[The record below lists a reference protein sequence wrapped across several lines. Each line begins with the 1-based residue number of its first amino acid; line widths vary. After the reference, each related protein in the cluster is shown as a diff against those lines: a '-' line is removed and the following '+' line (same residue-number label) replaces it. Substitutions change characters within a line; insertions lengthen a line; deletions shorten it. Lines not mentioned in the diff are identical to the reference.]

1 MRLTSERM
9 NEIKFSIVIPVY
21 NRPDEVAELLE
32 SLSKQTDKG
41 FEVLVIEDGSSVP
54 CKEVCEQYAGK
65 LNLHYYFKP
74 NSGRSETRNYGM
86 ERASGEWF
94 IIYDSDVIVPPQYIA
109 TVRAELAKNPVDCYG
124 GPDAA
129 DDSFSDVQ
137 KAINY
142 SMTSIMTTGGIRGAT
157 KNKESF
163 SPRSFNMGI
172 SRKCFE
178 TVGGYKNMIG
188 EDIDMS
194 IRIKDAGF
202 KTTLIPEAYV
212 YHKRRV
218 DLMKF
223 FRQVNTFGKG
233 RVLLGELHPGSLKLV
248 HLMPAAFVIGNI
260 GLVLAALVLLAV
272 SLQHSAF
279 SPWWSLLML
288 APIGLYV
295 LGIFC
300 ESLIKNKSV
309 KIALLSI
316 VAAYMQ
322 LFGYGTG
329 FLGECITHKA
339 RKAKQEELYK

>member
-1 MRLTSERM
+1 MER
-9 NEIKFSIVIPVY
+9 FSIIIPVY
-21 NRPDEVAELLE
+21 NRPDEVAELLD
-32 SLSKQTDKG
+32 SLTKQTDKG
-41 FEVLVIEDGSSVP
+41 FEVLIIEDGSAVP
-54 CKEVCEQYAGK
+54 CKEVCEQYADK
-65 LNLHYYFKP
+65 LDLHYYFKP

-86 ERASGEWF
+86 ERASGDWF

-109 TVRAELAKNPVDCYG
+109 TVREELAKNPVDCYG

-129 DDSFSDVQ
+129 DNSFSDVQ

-157 KNKESF
+157 KNKEKF

-218 DLMKF
+218 DLTKF

-233 RVLLGELHPGSLKLV
+233 RVLLGELHPGSLKPV

-260 GLVLAALVLLAV
+260 GLVLLAIGL
-272 SLQHSAF
+272 SIIDYRL
-279 SPWWSLLML
+279 SLLCL
-288 APIGLYV
+288 APIVLYV

-339 RKAKQEELYK
+339 RKKKQEELYK

>member
-1 MRLTSERM
+1 M
-9 NEIKFSIVIPVY
+9 NIFFSIVIPVY

-32 SLSKQTDKG
+32 SLTKQTDKG
-41 FEVLVIEDGSSVP
+41 FEVLIIEDGSAVP
-54 CKEVCEQYAGK
+54 CKEVCEQYADK
-65 LNLHYYFKP
+65 LDLHYYFKP

-86 ERASGEWF
+86 ERASGDWF

-109 TVRAELAKNPVDCYG
+109 TVREELAKNPVDCYG

-129 DDSFSDVQ
+129 DNSFSDVQ

-157 KNKESF
+157 KNKEKF

-218 DLMKF
+218 DLTKF

-233 RVLLGELHPGSLKLV
+233 RVLLGELHPGSLKPV

-260 GLVLAALVLLAV
+260 GLVLLAIGL
-272 SLQHSAF
+272 SIIDYRL
-279 SPWWSLLML
+279 SLLCL
-288 APIGLYV
+288 APIVLYV

-339 RKAKQEELYK
+339 RKKKQEELYK

>member
-1 MRLTSERM
+1 MER
-9 NEIKFSIVIPVY
+9 FSIIIPVF
-21 NRPDEVAELLE
+21 NRPDEVDELLA
-32 SLSKQTDKG
+32 SLTRQTDKG
-41 FEVLVIEDGSSVP
+41 FEVLVIEDGSTIP
-54 CKEVCEQYAGK
+54 CDEICRKYEEQ
-65 LNLHYYFKP
+65 LDLHYYFKP
-74 NSGRSETRNYGM
+74 NSGRSETRNFGM
-86 ERASGEWF
+86 ERASGDWF
-94 IIYDSDVIVPPQYIA
+94 VIYDSDVIVPPHYIA
-109 TVRAELAKNPVDCYG
+109 TVRAELKKNPVDCYG

-129 DDSFSDVQ
+129 DASFSDIQ

-157 KNKESF
+157 KNKAKF

-188 EDIDMS
+188 EDIDLS
-194 IRIKDAGF
+194 IRIQQAGF

-218 DLMKF
+218 DLRKF

-233 RVLLGELHPGSLKLV
+233 RVLLGEIHPGSLKIV
-248 HLMPAAFVIGNI
+248 HLLPAAFVLGNI
-260 GLVLAALVLLAV
+260 ALVLLA
-272 SLQHSAF
+272 F
-279 SPWWSLLML
+279 WSPWFLL
-288 APIGLYV
+288 PIGIYI
-295 LGIFC
+295 LGLFI
-300 ESLIKNKSV
+300 ESLVKNKSV

-316 VAAYMQ
+316 VAAYIQ

>member
-1 MRLTSERM
+1 MIL
-9 NEIKFSIVIPVY
+9 FSIIVPVY

-32 SLSKQTDKG
+32 SLTHQTDKG

-54 CKEVCEQYAGK
+54 CEEVCKQFENQ
-65 LNLHYYFKP
+65 LDLHYYFKP
-74 NSGRSETRNYGM
+74 NSGRSETRNYGI
-86 ERASGEWF
+86 ERAKGEWF

-109 TVRAELAKNPVDCYG
+109 TVREELQQSNVDCYG

-129 DDSFSDVQ
+129 DESFSDVQ

-157 KNKESF
+157 KNKAKF

-188 EDIDMS
+188 EDIDLS
-194 IRIKDAGF
+194 IRIQQAGF
-202 KTTLIPEAYV
+202 KTTLIPDAYV

-218 DLMKF
+218 SLKKF
-223 FRQVNTFGKG
+223 FWQVNTFGKG
-233 RVLLGELHPGSLKLV
+233 RVLLGEMHPGSLKLV
-248 HLMPAAFVIGNI
+248 HLMPAAFVLGNI
-260 GLVLAALVLLAV
+260 ALVLLSV
-272 SLQHSAF
+272 WC
-279 SPWWSLLML
+279 PWCLL
-288 APIGLYV
+288 PIGLYV
-295 LGIFC
+295 LGLFT
-300 ESLIKNKSV
+300 ESLIKNKSL
-309 KIALLSI
+309 KIAVLSI
-316 VAAYMQ
+316 ATAYIQ

>member
-1 MRLTSERM
+1 M
-9 NEIKFSIVIPVY
+9 IKFSIVIPVY
-21 NRPDEVAELLE
+21 NRPDEVEELLE
-32 SLSKQTDKG
+32 SLTKQTDKG

-54 CKEVCEQYAGK
+54 CEEICRKYEKQ
-65 LNLHYYFKP
+65 LDLHYYFKP
-74 NSGRSETRNYGM
+74 NSGRSETRNYGI
-86 ERASGEWF
+86 ERATGDWF

-109 TVRAELAKNPVDCYG
+109 TVRAELEKNPVDCYG

-129 DDSFSDVQ
+129 DASFSDVQ

-157 KNKESF
+157 KNKAKF

-172 SRKCFE
+172 SRTCFE

-188 EDIDMS
+188 EDIDLS
-194 IRIKDAGF
+194 IRIQQAGF

-218 DLMKF
+218 DLNKF

-233 RVLLGELHPGSLKLV
+233 RVLLGEMHPGSMKLV
-248 HLMPAAFVIGNI
+248 HLMPAAFVLGNI
-260 GLVLAALVLLAV
+260 GLVLAALVLLVV
-272 SLQHSAF
+272 SLLTSAF
-279 SPWWSLLML
+279 RPWWSLLCL
-288 APIGLYV
+288 APIVLYIT
-295 LGIFC
+295 GIFC
-300 ESLIKNKSV
+300 ESLVKNKSL

-339 RKAKQEELYK
+339 RKKKQEELYK

>member
-1 MRLTSERM
+1 M
-9 NEIKFSIVIPVY
+9 IKFSIIIPVY

-32 SLSKQTDKG
+32 SLTKQTDKG

-54 CKEVCEQYAGK
+54 CKEVCEQFMDK
-65 LNLHYYFKP
+65 LDLHYYFKP

-86 ERASGEWF
+86 DRATGEWF

-109 TVRAELAKNPVDCYG
+109 TVREELAKNPVDCYG

-157 KNKESF
+157 KNKKKF

-172 SRKCFE
+172 SRKCYE

-194 IRIKDAGF
+194 IRIQAAGF
-202 KTTLIPEAYV
+202 ETTLIHEAYV

-233 RVLLGELHPGSLKLV
+233 RVLLGEMHPGSLKLV
-248 HLMPAAFVIGNI
+248 HLLPAVFVVGHVMVI
-260 GLVLAALVLLAV
+260 LAALMVLVIGIVNPAV
-272 SLQHSAF
+272 
-279 SPWWSLLML
+279 SPWWVLVCL
-288 APIGLYV
+288 APIAVFVTGV
-295 LGIFC
+295 FC
-300 ESLIKNKSV
+300 ESLVKNKSL
-309 KIALLSI
+309 KIALLSV

-322 LFGYGTG
+322 LFGYGSG
-329 FLGECITHKA
+329 FLGECVTHKA

>member
-1 MRLTSERM
+1 MKG
-9 NEIKFSIVIPVY
+9 IKFSIIIPVY

-41 FEVLVIEDGSSVP
+41 FEVLVIEDGSKVP
-54 CKEVCEQYAGK
+54 CEEVCKKYEKALDLK
-65 LNLHYYFKP
+65 YYFKP
-74 NSGRSETRNYGM
+74 NSGRSETRNYGI
-86 ERASGEWF
+86 ERATGDWF

-109 TVRAELAKNPVDCYG
+109 TVRAELEKNTEVDCYG

-129 DDSFSDVQ
+129 DASFSDVQ

-157 KNKESF
+157 KNKAKF

-172 SRKCFE
+172 SRRCFE

-188 EDIDMS
+188 EDIDLS
-194 IRIKDAGF
+194 IRIQQAGF

-218 DLMKF
+218 DLKKF

-233 RVLLGELHPGSLKLV
+233 RVLLGEMHPGSTKLV
-248 HLMPAAFVIGNI
+248 HLLPAVFVVGNVGLVLLTIGLAFVIGY
-260 GLVLAALVLLAV
+260 
-272 SLQHSAF
+272 
-279 SPWWSLLML
+279 WSLVCLT
-288 APIGLYV
+288 PIVLFV
-295 LGIFC
+295 LGIFV
-300 ESLIKNKSV
+300 ESLVKNKSV
-309 KIALLSI
+309 KIACLSI

-329 FLGECITHKA
+329 FLGECLTHKA
-339 RKAKQEELYK
+339 RKKKQEELYK

>member
-1 MRLTSERM
+1 MAKKSDKNNL
-9 NEIKFSIVIPVY
+9 FSIVVPVY

-32 SLSKQTDKG
+32 SLTHQTDKG
-41 FEVLVIEDGSSVP
+41 FEVLIIEDGSKIP
-54 CKEVCEQYAGK
+54 CEEVCKQYEK
-65 LNLHYYFKP
+65 QLDLHYYFKP
-74 NSGRSETRNYGM
+74 NSGRSETRNYGI
-86 ERASGEWF
+86 ERAAGDWF
-94 IIYDSDVIVPPQYIA
+94 IIYDSDVIVPPHYIA

-142 SMTSIMTTGGIRGAT
+142 SMTSVMTTGGIRGAT
-157 KNKESF
+157 KDKAKF

-188 EDIDMS
+188 EDIDLS
-194 IRIKDAGF
+194 IRIQQAGF
-202 KTTLIPEAYV
+202 KTTLIPDAYV

-218 DLMKF
+218 SLKKF
-223 FRQVNTFGKG
+223 FGQVNTFGKG
-233 RVLLGELHPGSLKLV
+233 RVLLGEMHPGSLKLV
-248 HLMPAAFVIGNI
+248 HLLPAAFVLGHIA
-260 GLVLAALVLLAV
+260 LALALVVAL
-272 SLQHSAF
+272 SLGAG
-279 SPWWSLLML
+279 WYSLWIL
-288 APIGLYV
+288 APIGLFV
-295 LGIFC
+295 LGIFV
-300 ESLIKNKSV
+300 ESLIKNKSL

>member
-1 MRLTSERM
+1 MER
-9 NEIKFSIVIPVY
+9 FSIIIPVY

-32 SLSKQTDKG
+32 SLTKQTDKG
-41 FEVLVIEDGSSVP
+41 FEVLIIEDGSAVP
-54 CKEVCEQYAGK
+54 CKEVCEQYADK
-65 LNLHYYFKP
+65 LDLHYYFKP

-86 ERASGEWF
+86 ERANGDWF

-109 TVRAELAKNPVDCYG
+109 TVREELAKNPVDCYG

-129 DDSFSDVQ
+129 DNSFSDVQ

-157 KNKESF
+157 KNKEKF

-218 DLMKF
+218 DLTKF

-233 RVLLGELHPGSLKLV
+233 RVLLGELHPGSLKPV

-260 GLVLAALVLLAV
+260 GLVLLAIGL
-272 SLQHSAF
+272 SIIDYQL
-279 SPWWSLLML
+279 SLLCL
-288 APIGLYV
+288 APIVLYV

-339 RKAKQEELYK
+339 RKKKQEELYK

>member
-1 MRLTSERM
+1 M
-9 NEIKFSIVIPVY
+9 KFSIIIPVF

-32 SLSKQTDKG
+32 SLTKQTDKG

-54 CKEVCEQYAGK
+54 CEDICKQYENK
-65 LNLHYYFKP
+65 FDLHYYFKP

-86 ERASGEWF
+86 DRASGDWF

-109 TVRAELAKNPVDCYG
+109 TVRAELEKNPVDCYG
-124 GPDAA
+124 GTDAA
-129 DDSFSDVQ
+129 ADSFRDVQ
-137 KAINY
+137 KDINY

-157 KNKESF
+157 KNKAKF

-172 SRKCFE
+172 SRECYQK
-178 TVGGYKNMIG
+178 VGGYKNMIG

-194 IRIKDAGF
+194 IRIQQAGVR
-202 KTTLIPEAYV
+202 TTLIPEAYV

-218 DLMKF
+218 DLVKF

-260 GLVLAALVLLAV
+260 TLVLSALVLSPFAIRL
-272 SLQHSAF
+272 SA
-279 SPWWSLLML
+279 LCM
-288 APIGLYV
+288 APIVLYV

-300 ESLIKNKSV
+300 ESLVKNRSL

-316 VAAYMQ
+316 ATAYMQ

-339 RKAKQEELYK
+339 RKKKQEELYK

>member
-1 MRLTSERM
+1 MER
-9 NEIKFSIVIPVY
+9 FSIIIPVY
-21 NRPDEVAELLE
+21 NRPDEVEELLA
-32 SLSKQTDKG
+32 SLTQQSDKG

-54 CKEVCEQYAGK
+54 CEEVCKRYEKQ
-65 LNLHYYFKP
+65 LDLHYYFKP
-74 NSGRSETRNYGM
+74 NSGRSETRNYGIA
-86 ERASGEWF
+86 RATGGWF

-109 TVRAELAKNPVDCYG
+109 TVRAELAKHPEVDCYG

-129 DDSFSDVQ
+129 DNSFSDVQ

-157 KNKESF
+157 KNKAKF

-188 EDIDMS
+188 EDIDLS
-194 IRIKDAGF
+194 IRIQQAGF

-218 DLMKF
+218 DLKKF

-233 RVLLGELHPGSLKLV
+233 RVLLGEMHPGSTKLV
-248 HLMPAAFVIGNI
+248 HLLPAAFVIGNI
-260 GLVLAALVLLAV
+260 ALVLLA
-272 SLQHSAF
+272 F
-279 SPWWSLLML
+279 WSPWLLL
-288 APIGLYV
+288 PIGLYV
-295 LGIFC
+295 LGLFT
-300 ESLIKNKSV
+300 ESLIKNRSV
-309 KIALLSI
+309 KIACLSI

-329 FLGECITHKA
+329 FLGELVTHKA
-339 RKAKQEELYK
+339 RKKKQEELYK

>member
-1 MRLTSERM
+1 MER
-9 NEIKFSIVIPVY
+9 FSIIIPVY

-32 SLSKQTDKG
+32 SLTKQTDKG
-41 FEVLVIEDGSSVP
+41 FEVLIIEDGSAVP
-54 CKEVCEQYAGK
+54 CKEVCEQYADK
-65 LNLHYYFKP
+65 LDLHYYFKP

-86 ERASGEWF
+86 ERASGDWF

-109 TVRAELAKNPVDCYG
+109 TVREELAKNPVDCYG

-129 DDSFSDVQ
+129 DNSFSDVQ

-157 KNKESF
+157 KNKEKF

-218 DLMKF
+218 DLTKF

-233 RVLLGELHPGSLKLV
+233 RVLLGELHPGSLKPV

-260 GLVLAALVLLAV
+260 GLLAISFLLLAV
-272 SLQHSAF
+272 GY
-279 SPWWSLLML
+279 WKWSLLFL
-288 APIGLYV
+288 APIVLYV

-339 RKAKQEELYK
+339 RKKKQEELYK

>member
-1 MRLTSERM
+1 MK
-9 NEIKFSIVIPVY
+9 IKFSIVIPVY

-54 CKEVCEQYAGK
+54 CEDVCKQYADK
-65 LNLHYYFKP
+65 LDLHYYFKP
-74 NSGRSETRNYGM
+74 NSGRSETRNYGI
-86 ERASGEWF
+86 ERATGDWF

-109 TVRAELAKNPVDCYG
+109 TVREELAKNPVDCYG

-129 DDSFSDVQ
+129 DESFSDVQ

-142 SMTSIMTTGGIRGAT
+142 SMTSVMTTGGIRGAT
-157 KNKESF
+157 KNKEKF

-172 SRKCFE
+172 SRKCYE

-188 EDIDMS
+188 EDIDLS
-194 IRIKDAGF
+194 IRIKAAGF

-218 DLMKF
+218 DLKKF

-233 RVLLGELHPGSLKLV
+233 RVLLGEMHPGSLKLV
-248 HLMPAAFVIGNI
+248 HLMPAAFVIGNV
-260 GLVLAALVLLAV
+260 GLVLAALVLLAI
-272 SLQHSAF
+272 SLQNSVF
-279 SPWWSLLML
+279 SPWWSLLCL
-288 APIGLYV
+288 VPIVLYV
-295 LGIFC
+295 MGLFT
-300 ESLIKNKSV
+300 ESLIKNKSL
-309 KIALLSI
+309 KIAALSI

-329 FLGECITHKA
+329 FLGECVTHKA

>member
-1 MRLTSERM
+1 MER
-9 NEIKFSIVIPVY
+9 FSIIIPVF
-21 NRPDEVAELLE
+21 NRPDEVSELLE

-54 CKEVCEQYAGK
+54 CEEVCKQYEKALDLK
-65 LNLHYYFKP
+65 YYFKP
-74 NSGRSETRNYGM
+74 NSGRSETRNYGI
-86 ERASGEWF
+86 ERATGDWF

-109 TVRAELAKNPVDCYG
+109 TVRAELAKQPEVDCYG

-129 DDSFSDVQ
+129 DASFSDVQ

-157 KNKESF
+157 KNKSKF

-188 EDIDMS
+188 EDIDLS
-194 IRIKDAGF
+194 IRIQQAGF

-218 DLMKF
+218 DLKKF

-233 RVLLGELHPGSLKLV
+233 RVLLGEMHPGSTKLV
-248 HLMPAAFVIGNI
+248 HLLPAAFVLGHV
-260 GLVLAALVLLAV
+260 GLVLAALVLLV
-272 SLQHSAF
+272 ISLQLSAF
-279 SPWWSLLML
+279 SPWWSLLVL

-295 LGIFC
+295 LGIFT
-300 ESLIKNKSV
+300 ESLVKNKSI
-309 KIALLSI
+309 KIACLSI
-316 VAAYMQ
+316 IAAYMQ

-329 FLGECITHKA
+329 FLGECLTHKA
-339 RKAKQEELYK
+339 RKKKQEELYK

>member
-1 MRLTSERM
+1 MKEL
-9 NEIKFSIVIPVY
+9 KFSIIIPVY

-32 SLSKQTDKG
+32 SLTHQTDKG
-41 FEVLVIEDGSSVP
+41 FEVLIIEDGSSVP
-54 CKEVCEQYAGK
+54 CKDICEQYTDK
-65 LNLHYYFKP
+65 LDLHYHFKP
-74 NSGRSETRNYGM
+74 NSGRSETRNYGIA
-86 ERASGEWF
+86 RATGDWF
-94 IIYDSDVIVPPQYIA
+94 IIYDSDVIVPPHYIA
-109 TVRAELAKNPVDCYG
+109 TVRAELNRHPEVDCYG

-157 KNKESF
+157 KNKAKF

-188 EDIDMS
+188 EDIDLS
-194 IRIKDAGF
+194 IRIQQAGF
-202 KTTLIPEAYV
+202 KTTLIPDAYV

-218 DLMKF
+218 DLRKF

-233 RVLLGELHPGSLKLV
+233 RVLLGEMHPGSLKLV
-248 HLMPAAFVIGNI
+248 HLMPAAFVLGNI
-260 GLVLAALVLLAV
+260 GLVLLTIGLAFV
-272 SLQHSAF
+272 IGY
-279 SPWWSLLML
+279 WSLLCM
-288 APIGLYV
+288 APIVLFV

-300 ESLIKNKSV
+300 ESLVKNKSL
-309 KIALLSI
+309 KIALLSV

-339 RKAKQEELYK
+339 RKKKQEELYK

>member
-1 MRLTSERM
+1 M
-9 NEIKFSIVIPVY
+9 KFSIIIPVF

-32 SLSKQTDKG
+32 SLTKQTDKG

-54 CKEVCEQYAGK
+54 CEDICKQYENK
-65 LNLHYYFKP
+65 LDLHYYFKP

-86 ERASGEWF
+86 DRASGDWF

-109 TVRAELAKNPVDCYG
+109 TVRAELEKNPVDCYG

-157 KNKESF
+157 KNKAKF

-172 SRKCFE
+172 SRECYQK
-178 TVGGYKNMIG
+178 VGGYKNMIG

-194 IRIKDAGF
+194 IRIQQAGF
-202 KTTLIPEAYV
+202 RTTLIPEAYV

-218 DLMKF
+218 DLVKF

-248 HLMPAAFVIGNI
+248 HLMPAAFVIGNVT
-260 GLVLAALVLLAV
+260 LVLAALVLSPFAIRL
-272 SLQHSAF
+272 SA
-279 SPWWSLLML
+279 LCM
-288 APIGLYV
+288 APIVLYV

-300 ESLIKNKSV
+300 ESLVKNRSL

-316 VAAYMQ
+316 ATAYMQ

-339 RKAKQEELYK
+339 RKKKQEELYK

>member
-1 MRLTSERM
+1 M

-32 SLSKQTDKG
+32 SLTKQTDKG

-54 CKEVCEQYAGK
+54 CEDICKQYADK
-65 LNLHYYFKP
+65 LDLHYYFKP

-86 ERASGEWF
+86 ERATGDWF

-142 SMTSIMTTGGIRGAT
+142 SMTSVMTTGGIRGAT
-157 KNKESF
+157 KNKDKF

-194 IRIKDAGF
+194 IRIQQAGF
-202 KTTLIPEAYV
+202 KTTLSPEAYV

-233 RVLLGELHPGSLKLV
+233 RVLLGEMHPGSLKLV
-248 HLMPAAFVIGNI
+248 HLLPAVFVIGNI
-260 GLVLAALVLLAV
+260 GLVLLTIGLAFV
-272 SLQHSAF
+272 IGY
-279 SPWWSLLML
+279 WSLLFL
-288 APIGLYV
+288 APIV
-295 LGIFC
+295 LFVCGIFC
-300 ESLIKNKSV
+300 ESLIKNRSM

-329 FLGECITHKA
+329 FLGECLTHKA
-339 RKAKQEELYK
+339 RKKKQEELYK

>member
-1 MRLTSERM
+1 MKEL
-9 NEIKFSIVIPVY
+9 KFSIVIPVY

-32 SLSKQTDKG
+32 SLTKQTDKG

-54 CKEVCEQYAGK
+54 CKEVCDQYADK
-65 LNLHYYFKP
+65 LDLHYYFKP

-86 ERASGEWF
+86 ERASGDWF

-157 KNKESF
+157 KNKEKF

-260 GLVLAALVLLAV
+260 GLLAISFLLLAV
-272 SLQHSAF
+272 GY
-279 SPWWSLLML
+279 WKWSLLFL
-288 APIGLYV
+288 APIMLFV

>member
-1 MRLTSERM
+1 M
-9 NEIKFSIVIPVY
+9 IKFSIIIPVY

-54 CKEVCEQYAGK
+54 CEEVCKQYENM
-65 LNLHYYFKP
+65 LDIHYYFKP
-74 NSGRSETRNYGM
+74 NSGRSETRNYGIA
-86 ERASGEWF
+86 RATGDWF
-94 IIYDSDVIVPPQYIA
+94 IIYDSDVIVPSQYIA
-109 TVRAELAKNPVDCYG
+109 TVRAELQNHPEVDCYG

-129 DDSFSDVQ
+129 DESFSDVQ

-157 KNKESF
+157 KNKSKF

-188 EDIDMS
+188 EDIDLS
-194 IRIKDAGF
+194 IRIQQGGF

-218 DLMKF
+218 DLKKF

-233 RVLLGELHPGSLKLV
+233 RVLLGEMHPGSTKLI
-248 HLMPAAFVIGNI
+248 HLLPAVFVLGNI
-260 GLVLAALVLLAV
+260 ALVLLA
-272 SLQHSAF
+272 
-279 SPWWSLLML
+279 
-288 APIGLYV
+288 IGLSFIDYRLGLLCLVPIALFV

>member
-1 MRLTSERM
+1 MER
-9 NEIKFSIVIPVY
+9 FSIIIPVF
-21 NRPDEVAELLE
+21 NRPDEVDELLA
-32 SLSKQTDKG
+32 SLTRQTDKG
-41 FEVLVIEDGSSVP
+41 FEVLVIEDGSTIP
-54 CKEVCEQYAGK
+54 CDEICRKYEEQ
-65 LNLHYYFKP
+65 LDLHYYFKP
-74 NSGRSETRNYGM
+74 NSGRSETRNFGM
-86 ERASGEWF
+86 ERASGDWF
-94 IIYDSDVIVPPQYIA
+94 VIYDSDVIVPPHYIA
-109 TVRAELAKNPVDCYG
+109 TVRAELKKNPVDCYG

-129 DDSFSDVQ
+129 DASFSDVQ

-157 KNKESF
+157 KNKAKF

-188 EDIDMS
+188 EDIDLS
-194 IRIKDAGF
+194 IRIQQAGF

-218 DLMKF
+218 DLRKF

-233 RVLLGELHPGSLKLV
+233 RVLLGEIHPGSLKIV
-248 HLMPAAFVIGNI
+248 HLLPAAFVLGNI
-260 GLVLAALVLLAV
+260 ALVLLA
-272 SLQHSAF
+272 F
-279 SPWWSLLML
+279 WSPWFLL
-288 APIGLYV
+288 PIGIYI
-295 LGIFC
+295 LGLFI
-300 ESLIKNKSV
+300 ESLVKNKSI

>member
-1 MRLTSERM
+1 MER
-9 NEIKFSIVIPVY
+9 FSIIIPVF
-21 NRPDEVAELLE
+21 NRPDEVDELLA
-32 SLSKQTDKG
+32 SLTRQTDKG
-41 FEVLVIEDGSSVP
+41 FEVLVIEDGSTIP
-54 CKEVCEQYAGK
+54 CDGICRKYEEQ
-65 LNLHYYFKP
+65 LDLHYYFKP
-74 NSGRSETRNYGM
+74 NSGRSETRNFGM
-86 ERASGEWF
+86 ERASGDWF
-94 IIYDSDVIVPPQYIA
+94 VIYDSDVIVPPHYIA
-109 TVRAELAKNPVDCYG
+109 TVRAELKKNPVDCYG

-129 DDSFSDVQ
+129 DASFSDVQ

-157 KNKESF
+157 KNKAKF

-188 EDIDMS
+188 EDIDLS
-194 IRIKDAGF
+194 IRIQQAGF

-218 DLMKF
+218 DLRKF

-233 RVLLGELHPGSLKLV
+233 RVLLGEIHPGSLKIV
-248 HLMPAAFVIGNI
+248 HLLPAAFVLGNI
-260 GLVLAALVLLAV
+260 ALVLLA
-272 SLQHSAF
+272 F
-279 SPWWSLLML
+279 WSPWFLL
-288 APIGLYV
+288 PIGIYV
-295 LGIFC
+295 LGLFI
-300 ESLIKNKSV
+300 ESLVKNKSI

>member
-1 MRLTSERM
+1 M
-9 NEIKFSIVIPVY
+9 NIFFSIVIPVY

-54 CKEVCEQYAGK
+54 CEEICKQYEK
-65 LNLHYYFKP
+65 QLDLHYYFKP
-74 NSGRSETRNYGM
+74 NSGRSETRNYGIA
-86 ERASGEWF
+86 RAAGDWF

-109 TVRAELAKNPVDCYG
+109 TVREALAQQPEVDCYG

-129 DDSFSDVQ
+129 DSSFSDVQ

-157 KNKESF
+157 KNKAKF

-188 EDIDMS
+188 EDIDLS
-194 IRIKDAGF
+194 IRIQQAGF
-202 KTTLIPEAYV
+202 QTTLIPEAYV

-218 DLMKF
+218 DLKKF

-233 RVLLGELHPGSLKLV
+233 RVLLGELHPGSTKLV
-248 HLMPAAFVIGNI
+248 HLLPAAFVLGNST
-260 GLVLAALVLLAV
+260 LVLAAIALLVI
-272 SLQHSAF
+272 SLVTKAF
-279 SPWWSLLML
+279 SPWWALLCL
-288 APIGLYV
+288 APIALYV
-295 LGIFC
+295 LGIFT
-300 ESLIKNKSV
+300 ESLIKNKSL
-309 KIALLSI
+309 KIAFLSI
-316 VAAYMQ
+316 ATAYMQ

-329 FLGECITHKA
+329 FLGECLTHKA
-339 RKAKQEELYK
+339 RKKKQEELYK

>member
-1 MRLTSERM
+1 MER
-9 NEIKFSIVIPVY
+9 FSIIIPVF
-21 NRPDEVAELLE
+21 NRPDEVDELLA
-32 SLSKQTDKG
+32 SLTRQTDKG
-41 FEVLVIEDGSSVP
+41 FEVLVIEDGSTIP
-54 CKEVCEQYAGK
+54 CDEICRKYEEQ
-65 LNLHYYFKP
+65 LDLHYYFKP
-74 NSGRSETRNYGM
+74 NSGRSETRNFGM
-86 ERASGEWF
+86 ERASGDWF
-94 IIYDSDVIVPPQYIA
+94 VIYDSDVIVPPHYIA
-109 TVRAELAKNPVDCYG
+109 TVRAELKKNPVDCYG

-129 DDSFSDVQ
+129 DASFSDIQ

-142 SMTSIMTTGGIRGAT
+142 SMTSFMTTGGIRGAT
-157 KNKESF
+157 KNKAKF

-188 EDIDMS
+188 EDIDLS
-194 IRIKDAGF
+194 IRIQQAGF

-218 DLMKF
+218 DLRKF

-233 RVLLGELHPGSLKLV
+233 RVLLGEIHPGSLKIV
-248 HLMPAAFVIGNI
+248 HLLPAAFVLGNI
-260 GLVLAALVLLAV
+260 ALVLLA
-272 SLQHSAF
+272 F
-279 SPWWSLLML
+279 WSPWFLL
-288 APIGLYV
+288 PIGIYI
-295 LGIFC
+295 LGLFV
-300 ESLIKNKSV
+300 ESLVKNKSV

-316 VAAYMQ
+316 VAAYIQ

>member
-1 MRLTSERM
+1 MER
-9 NEIKFSIVIPVY
+9 FSIIIPVY

-32 SLSKQTDKG
+32 SLTKQTDKG
-41 FEVLVIEDGSSVP
+41 FEVLIIEDGSAVP
-54 CKEVCEQYAGK
+54 CKEVCEQYADK
-65 LNLHYYFKP
+65 LDLHYYFKP

-86 ERASGEWF
+86 ERASGDWF

-109 TVRAELAKNPVDCYG
+109 TVREELAKNPVDCYG

-129 DDSFSDVQ
+129 DNSFSDVQ

-157 KNKESF
+157 KNKEKF

-218 DLMKF
+218 DLTKF

-233 RVLLGELHPGSLKLV
+233 RVLLGELHPGSLKPV

-260 GLVLAALVLLAV
+260 GLVLLAIGL
-272 SLQHSAF
+272 SIIDYRL
-279 SPWWSLLML
+279 SLLCL
-288 APIGLYV
+288 APIVLYV

-339 RKAKQEELYK
+339 RKKKQEELYK

>member
-1 MRLTSERM
+1 M
-9 NEIKFSIVIPVY
+9 NIFFSIVIPVY

-32 SLSKQTDKG
+32 SLTKQTDKG

-54 CKEVCEQYAGK
+54 CKEVCEQYADK
-65 LNLHYYFKP
+65 LDLHYYFKP

-86 ERASGEWF
+86 ERASGDWF

-109 TVRAELAKNPVDCYG
+109 TVREELAKNPVDCYG

-129 DDSFSDVQ
+129 DNSFSDVQ

-157 KNKESF
+157 KNKEKF

-218 DLMKF
+218 DLTKF

-233 RVLLGELHPGSLKLV
+233 RVLLGELHPGSLKPV

-260 GLVLAALVLLAV
+260 GLVLLAIGL
-272 SLQHSAF
+272 SIIDYRL
-279 SPWWSLLML
+279 SLLCL
-288 APIGLYV
+288 APIVLYV

-339 RKAKQEELYK
+339 RKKKQEELYK

>member
-1 MRLTSERM
+1 M
-9 NEIKFSIVIPVY
+9 NIFFSIVIPVY

-54 CKEVCEQYAGK
+54 CEEVCKPYEKQ
-65 LNLHYYFKP
+65 LDLHYYFKP
-74 NSGRSETRNYGM
+74 NSGRSETRNYGIA
-86 ERASGEWF
+86 RAAGDWF

-109 TVRAELAKNPVDCYG
+109 TVRAELAKQPQVDCYG

-129 DDSFSDVQ
+129 DSSFSDVQ

-157 KNKESF
+157 KNKAKF

-188 EDIDMS
+188 EDIDLS
-194 IRIKDAGF
+194 IRIQQAGF
-202 KTTLIPEAYV
+202 QTTLIPEAYV

-218 DLMKF
+218 DMKKF

-233 RVLLGELHPGSLKLV
+233 RVLLGELHPGSTKLV
-248 HLMPAAFVIGNI
+248 HLLPAAFVLGNI
-260 GLVLAALVLLAV
+260 GLVLLAIG
-272 SLQHSAF
+272 LAF
-279 SPWWSLLML
+279 VIGYWSLLCL
-288 APIGLYV
+288 VPIALYV
-295 LGIFC
+295 LGIFT
-300 ESLIKNKSV
+300 ESLIKNKSL
-309 KIALLSI
+309 KIAFLSI
-316 VAAYMQ
+316 ATAYMQ

-329 FLGECITHKA
+329 FLGECLTHKA
-339 RKAKQEELYK
+339 RKKKQEELYK

>member
-1 MRLTSERM
+1 MT
-9 NEIKFSIVIPVY
+9 KPKYSIVVPVY

-54 CKEVCEQYAGK
+54 CEEICKQYEK
-65 LNLHYYFKP
+65 QLDLHYYFKP
-74 NSGRSETRNYGM
+74 NSGRSETRNYGIA
-86 ERASGEWF
+86 RATGDWF

-109 TVRAELAKNPVDCYG
+109 TVRAELAKQPEVNCYG

-129 DDSFSDVQ
+129 DASFSDVQ

-157 KNKESF
+157 KNKAKF

-188 EDIDMS
+188 EDIDLS
-194 IRIKDAGF
+194 IRIQQAGF
-202 KTTLIPEAYV
+202 KTTLISEAYV

-218 DLMKF
+218 DLKKF

-233 RVLLGELHPGSLKLV
+233 RVLLGELHPGSTKLV
-248 HLMPAAFVIGNI
+248 HLLPAAFVLGNSA
-260 GLVLAALVLLAV
+260 LVLAAIALLVI
-272 SLQHSAF
+272 SLVTKAF
-279 SPWWSLLML
+279 SPWWALLCL
-288 APIGLYV
+288 APIVLYV
-295 LGIFC
+295 LGIFT
-300 ESLIKNKSV
+300 ESLIKNKSL
-309 KIALLSI
+309 KIAFLSI
-316 VAAYMQ
+316 ATAYMQ

-329 FLGECITHKA
+329 FLSECLTHKA
-339 RKAKQEELYK
+339 RKKKQEELYK

>member
-1 MRLTSERM
+1 MK
-9 NEIKFSIVIPVY
+9 IKFSIVIPVY

-54 CKEVCEQYAGK
+54 CEDVCKQYADK
-65 LNLHYYFKP
+65 LDLHYYFKP
-74 NSGRSETRNYGM
+74 NSGRSETRNYGI
-86 ERASGEWF
+86 ERATGDWF

-109 TVRAELAKNPVDCYG
+109 TVREELAKNPVDCYG

-129 DDSFSDVQ
+129 DESFSDVQ

-157 KNKESF
+157 KNKEKF

-172 SRKCFE
+172 SRKCYE

-188 EDIDMS
+188 EDIDLS
-194 IRIKDAGF
+194 IRIKAAGF

-218 DLMKF
+218 DLKKF

-233 RVLLGELHPGSLKLV
+233 RVLLGEMHPGSLKLV
-248 HLMPAAFVIGNI
+248 HLMPAAFVIGNV
-260 GLVLAALVLLAV
+260 GLVLAALVLLAI
-272 SLQHSAF
+272 SLQNSVF
-279 SPWWSLLML
+279 SPWWSLLSL
-288 APIGLYV
+288 APIVLYV
-295 LGIFC
+295 MGLFT
-300 ESLIKNKSV
+300 ESLIKNKSL
-309 KIALLSI
+309 KIAALSI

-329 FLGECITHKA
+329 FLGECVTHKA